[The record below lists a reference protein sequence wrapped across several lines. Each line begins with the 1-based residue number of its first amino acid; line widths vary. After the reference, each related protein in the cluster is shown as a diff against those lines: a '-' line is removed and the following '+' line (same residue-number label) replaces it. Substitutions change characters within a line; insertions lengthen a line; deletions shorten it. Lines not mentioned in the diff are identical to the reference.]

1 VRRHR
6 LRTDIYQASWNYRYR
21 DAFPTAVILL
31 SIALGLITLSWWVG
45 LVVFLGL
52 FMLPHNKAV
61 GIFSWSISLIVGV
74 LVGTFVFGVFKS
86 AGAAVVLTL
95 IAFSCAFVPLRS
107 SEQYWRDLEK
117 DGGPWSD

>member
-21 DAFPTAVILL
+21 DAFPTAVILIA
-31 SIALGLITLSWWVG
+31 IALGLITLSWWVG
-45 LVVFLGL
+45 LAVCLGL
-52 FMLPHNKAV
+52 FILPHNKAV
-61 GIFSWSISLIVGV
+61 GVFSWGISLIVAG
-74 LVGTFVFGVFKS
+74 LVGTSVY
-86 AGAAVVLTL
+86 GAFESTGAVVVLTL
-95 IAFSCAFVPLRS
+95 IAFSYVFVPLRS